1 MGPQK
6 GLLGRR
12 VRYHMNRQKVRYI
25 TLAKWRAPYTSGQLN
40 DVMLDNLSGYVK

>member
-6 GLLGRR
+6 GLFGRR

-25 TLAKWRAPYTSGQLN
+25 TLEKARDTYTLGRLK
-40 DVMLDNLSGYVK
+40 DVMLDK